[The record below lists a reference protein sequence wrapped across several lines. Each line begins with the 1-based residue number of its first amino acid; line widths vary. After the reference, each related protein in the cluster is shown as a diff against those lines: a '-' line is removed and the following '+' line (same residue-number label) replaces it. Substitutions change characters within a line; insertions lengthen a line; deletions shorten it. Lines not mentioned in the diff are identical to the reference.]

1 MRAARPPL
9 ARSYKQI
16 FKWSFVYIFFTIS
29 QYTCL
34 KIYSQQS
41 VAKLHNENHSY
52 TILYEE
58 TFPKAAHLCLNFAL
72 STFFSLEFAV
82 QNFFVMCFFSWKFI
96 FWNFIGWF
104 ERLNARAALSTFC
117 TAACI
122 NLSIIEKKKQKWI
135 ASQRRMREIEKN
147 VVRRNICFL
156 K

>member
-72 STFFSLEFAV
+72 STFFHWNLPYRIFSW
-82 QNFFVMCFFSWKFI
+82 CFFSWKFI
-96 FWNFIGWF
+96 FCNFIGWF
-104 ERLNARAALSTFC
+104 ERLNARAALSALC

-122 NLSIIEKKKQKWI
+122 NLSIIEKKKQKRI